1 MVFNKLKLKEIHN
14 AKMTSFLIPDSA
26 YINTTLV
33 INNLSLGDILIND
46 NWWARD
52 ALNRGVYV
60 DAYGSEHFP
69 MPKQLAGVRPL
80 YTVLHKELD
89 VGDRFILKNHIF
101 KMIGSDIALCETVI
115 GFTTQDNIINYL
127 AQWNGSSQYNAPV
140 KDIIYKIIGFEECE
154 CPIDKVTSPFC
165 STPDAQAHEK
175 WMNGYEYWTNSRV
188 DEFSCRVIDKSG
200 FVCKDNIFAQH
211 DICPMVLFTQDI
223 FKLLG
228 FDNDELFEIN
238 GRVFRVI
245 NKSFGVTLCLNTI
258 GFSCFST
265 GIAEIGNEEE
275 EKEYIR
281 EAEATKIITDWLFD
295 VA

>member
-1 MVFNKLKLKEIHN
+1 MVFNKLNFKEIHD
-14 AKMTSFLIPDSA
+14 ATMTSFLIADIT
-26 YINTTLV
+26 YIRSVL
-33 INNLSLGDILIND
+33 IAGGLSFEDILIKD

-52 ALNRGVYV
+52 AVNKDEYI
-60 DAYGSEHFP
+60 DIHGSEHLP
-69 MPKQLAGVRPL
+69 LPKQLAGVRPL
-80 YTVLHKELD
+80 YTVLHNELD

-115 GFTTQDNIINYL
+115 GYSTQDNIINYL
-127 AQWNGSSQYNAPV
+127 VQWSGSSQYNAPV
-140 KDIIYKIIGFEECE
+140 KDIIYKIIGSEECE
-154 CPIDKVTSPFC
+154 CSIDRAVSPSC
-165 STPDAQAHEK
+165 STINVSVPEK
-175 WMNGYEYWTNSRV
+175 WINGYEYWTDSRV

-200 FVCKDNIFAQH
+200 FVCKDNIFVQH

-223 FKLLG
+223 FRPLG
-228 FDNDELFEIN
+228 FDNDERFEIN

-281 EAEATKIITDWLFD
+281 EAEATKVITDWLFD
-295 VA
+295 VV